1 MRGLTLPML
10 AVLAAAGATT
20 PAVAEPPEF
29 NSADHTGVEQTIR
42 GQIDAFQH
50 DDAAGAFS
58 FAAPDTQQRFG
69 DAQTFLDMVRRAYQP
84 VYHPRDL
91 DFSRLTNQDGAIVQR
106 VELIGPDGAP
116 YTALYTMEREPDGTW
131 KIIACMLVPSQ
142 RVGA

>member
-1 MRGLTLPML
+1 MRGLTLPIL
-10 AVLAAAGATT
+10 ALLAASATT
-20 PAVAEPPEF
+20 PAVADPSAF
-29 NSADHTGVEQTIR
+29 DSADHAGVEQTIR
-42 GQIDAFQH
+42 GQMDAFQH
-50 DDAAGAFS
+50 DDATGAFS

-84 VYHPRDL
+84 VYHPRDV
-91 DFSRLTNQDGAIVQR
+91 DFSGLTNQDGAIVQR